1 MSIKIYPFHLTES
14 GRDNAHAK
22 LAFFSEFAAP
32 ASLCNGVA
40 GGLQISKKC
49 IDRVPLAR
57 ASSWVGKGYGRSH
70 RAASAAA
77 ATTMADRHVRAAWR
91 TLSRLSWRAVQDE
104 DADIMGKIRGCS
116 FRAAQD
122 RWSARA

>member
-14 GRDNAHAK
+14 GRHNAHAK

-57 ASSWVGKGYGRSH
+57 ASGWVGKGLRQEPPRCFRRRYHDGRPP
-70 RAASAAA
+70 R
-77 ATTMADRHVRAAWR
+77 RAAWR
-91 TLSRLSWRAVQDE
+91 ALSRRAVQDE
-104 DADIMGKIRGCS
+104 DADIMDKIRGCS
-116 FRAAQD
+116 FGRGTRPMVRASM
-122 RWSARA
+122 R